1 MNLTE
6 TLKRGKIVEYGD
18 YMVAEGEEESYLLI
32 DDSAVKLT
40 NFTSE
45 QAREILKEV
54 YGAGGEEII
63 VEQGYYF
70 PTLFEEARKIPD
82 KTLDITALTFSF
94 RDEVVVNIYNVP
106 ASIGYPLLDAIG
118 FRDYDC
124 LEQLE
129 EDGILEFTNERNA
142 YAIGT
147 IVSYLL
153 EFPDLDNN
161 EELYNKLKSRTMSTD
176 ELKSLLPT
184 KCSTIIPPHTDF
196 DLILEMYNDYL
207 KKEQFTWKDGEYKLC
222 ELK

>member
-1 MNLTE
+1 MSLTE
-6 TLKRGKIVEYGD
+6 TLKRGNIVESGD
-18 YMVAEGEEESYLLI
+18 YMIVEGEEESYLLI
-32 DDSAVKLT
+32 DDRAVKLT
-40 NFTSE
+40 NLTSE

-54 YGAGGEEII
+54 YDAGGEEIV

-82 KTLDITALTFSF
+82 KTLDITALPFSF
-94 RDEVVVNIYNVP
+94 GDEVVVTIYNVP
-106 ASIGYPLLDAIG
+106 GNIGYHILDAVG
-118 FRDYDC
+118 ARDYDY

-142 YAIGT
+142 YAVGT

-161 EELYNKLKSRTMSTD
+161 EELYDKLKSRTMSTD

-184 KCSTIIPPHTDF
+184 GCSTIIPPYTDF